1 MGLTGNELNMRS
13 KTTAGL
19 LGIFLGCFGI
29 HWFYLGKKDRGMCY
43 LGISIVG
50 FFLWF
55 LPLVIISI
63 VGFVEG
69 IMLIC
74 KNDYD
79 FNKEYNYGYIHTHD
93 QQRQFYQQ
101 PQQPQYTPPRKP
113 VQQPKN
119 DFGSKANKLK
129 DLKALLDAGVLTQEE
144 FDSEKKKILNS

>member
-1 MGLTGNELNMRS
+1 MGLTGYELNMRS

-29 HWFYLGKKDRGMCY
+29 HWFYLGKKDRGTCY

-50 FFLWF
+50 IFLWF
-55 LPLVIISI
+55 LPLVIVSV

-74 KNDYD
+74 KNDDD
-79 FNKEYNYGYIHTHD
+79 FDEEYNY
-93 QQRQFYQQ
+93 
-101 PQQPQYTPPRKP
+101 
-113 VQQPKN
+113 
-119 DFGSKANKLK
+119 DFSSKADKLK